1 MVLTTQLEMS
11 FQSYTSVSTA
21 PPMTPNTEI
30 QLAHHRRPGPVW
42 LARALVVLES
52 VPGSPQKPWYHE
64 S

>member
-1 MVLTTQLEMS
+1 MS